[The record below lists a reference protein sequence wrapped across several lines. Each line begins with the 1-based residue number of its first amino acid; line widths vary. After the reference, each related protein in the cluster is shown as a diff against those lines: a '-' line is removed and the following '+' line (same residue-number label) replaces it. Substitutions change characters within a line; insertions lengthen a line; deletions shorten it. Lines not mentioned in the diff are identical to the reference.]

1 MPRCAL
7 HRAFGVSAALLLGL
21 AFLSLAGACS
31 SSSAPE
37 ETVMPF
43 GAADPTGAPSAASSP
58 EEAAVPFL
66 VCGFSLTWTR
76 PSEEEQ
82 AKEIWY
88 GPRYSGAPNRDLAE
102 FRSIF
107 YEDFFAWH
115 GGNSELGDHWRL
127 HGLWSAA
134 HDWSPVD
141 PACADG
147 RRVGRDVISVF
158 LLLHEAKAVT
168 LSGNTYR
175 ITVEATRTG
184 FEEIQFANLVSP
196 IAPKPE
202 YPTTASFRAW
212 FRRWARGTA
221 LLPESL
227 AEEQPVPKQQP
238 TDYNL
243 LIIDTSGRELARAE
257 GGIRFER
264 LVDATPTATQAGVG
278 P

>member
-1 MPRCAL
+1 MRGWTLSRAICLSSRLLLAL
-7 HRAFGVSAALLLGL
+7 ALLL
-21 AFLSLAGACS
+21 LAGACS
-31 SSSAPE
+31 SASAPE

-43 GAADPTGAPSAASSP
+43 GAAEPTGAPSAASSP

-88 GPRYSGAPNRDLAE
+88 GPRYSGAPNRDLAK

-107 YEDFFAWH
+107 YEDFFTWH

-134 HDWSPVD
+134 HDWSPGD

-147 RRVGRDVISVF
+147 CRVGRDVISVY
-158 LLLHEAKAVT
+158 LLLHEAKEVR

-175 ITVEATRTG
+175 IVVEETASG
-184 FEEIQFANLVSP
+184 FQQIQFANLVSP
-196 IAPKPE
+196 LQPPPE
-202 YPTTASFRAW
+202 YPATASFREW
-212 FRRWARGTA
+212 FARWSRGSC
-221 LLPESL
+221 LLPESP
-227 AEEQPVPKQQP
+227 AEANPVAKEQP

-243 LIIDTSGRELARAE
+243 LIVDVSGRELARAE
-257 GGIRFER
+257 GGLRFEW
-264 LVDATPTATQAGVG
+264 PTATQTGAG